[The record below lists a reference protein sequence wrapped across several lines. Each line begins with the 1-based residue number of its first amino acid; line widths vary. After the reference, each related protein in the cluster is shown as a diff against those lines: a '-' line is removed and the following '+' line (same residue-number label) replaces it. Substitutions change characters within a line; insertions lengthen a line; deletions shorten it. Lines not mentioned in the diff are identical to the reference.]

1 MQRVRIDAVAF
12 DYGGVLSRPQDPREI
27 ERLAKLTRI
36 PVSEFAG
43 RYAKDR
49 LAYDRGILT
58 GPAYWATVVADPAV
72 PVTDELAAELIQVD
86 VASWLMLDL
95 RLFEWAKKLK
105 AANVSIAILSNLP
118 RDVLAGL
125 RMRWSEWLMEFPFTI
140 FSCEVG
146 TVKPEA
152 QIYQGLL
159 DAMGVVASR
168 VLFIDDHSPNVQGAA
183 QAGFH
188 ALQYESFERLNQDVL
203 AKFDLP
209 LLIDGARNG

>member
-12 DYGGVLSRPQDPREI
+12 DYGGVLSRPQDPRGI

-49 LAYDRGILT
+49 LAYDRGTLT
-58 GPAYWATVVADPAV
+58 GPAYWATVADPSV
-72 PVTDELAAELIQVD
+72 PVTDDLAAELIEVD
-86 VASWLMLDL
+86 GASWLMLDR

-105 AANVSIAILSNLP
+105 DANVSIAILSNMP

-125 RMRWSEWLMEFPFTI
+125 RRRWSEWLKEFPVTI

-152 QIYQGLL
+152 QIYQRLL
-159 DAMGVVASR
+159 DAMGAAASR
-168 VLFIDDHSPNVQGAA
+168 VLFIDDRSWNVQGAT

-188 ALQYESFERLNQDVL
+188 AIQYESFEGLNQAVL
-203 AKFDLP
+203 ARFD
-209 LLIDGARNG
+209 